1 MAATR
6 AGMRVA
12 AISSGGPRWLDG
24 SAGVGPQ
31 ALQGPNLCSNHPGG

>member
-31 ALQGPNLCSNHPGG
+31 ALQGPNPCSNHPGG